1 MPRLPDPEYDHL
13 ASRVHRLLNQ
23 FHGADERF
31 PQSVPQPL
39 QLQYFDIEDTNRLF
53 KVIHLPVYCG
63 VPVGRAR
70 ICMTRSK
77 GIFMKTILSV
87 CIMLA
92 LATAAWAQPPQKGFS
107 TTNKR
112 GVQNT
117 APPPP
122 ISRRGEVQGAVPTGV
137 RGGNPLQML
146 NPKAPARY
154 GTWVQNTSFD
164 PNVPGKWKGIK
175 LFEIVF

>member
-1 MPRLPDPEYDHL
+1 MR
-13 ASRVHRLLNQ
+13 
-23 FHGADERF
+23 
-31 PQSVPQPL
+31 
-39 QLQYFDIEDTNRLF
+39 
-53 KVIHLPVYCG
+53 
-63 VPVGRAR
+63 
-70 ICMTRSK
+70 
-77 GIFMKTILSV
+77 TILSV
-87 CIMLA
+87 CIILA
-92 LATAAWAQPPQKGFS
+92 LTTAAWAQPPQQKSFS

-117 APPPP
+117 TKPPP
-122 ISRRGEVQGAVPTGV
+122 ISNRAEMQGAVVTGV